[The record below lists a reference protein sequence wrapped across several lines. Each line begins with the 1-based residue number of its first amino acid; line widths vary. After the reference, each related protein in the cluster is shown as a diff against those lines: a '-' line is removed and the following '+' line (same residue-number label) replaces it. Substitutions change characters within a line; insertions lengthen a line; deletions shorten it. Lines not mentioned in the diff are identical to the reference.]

1 MVLKITF
8 TQIIILYFREL
19 NMIIQNFEDL
29 ATSDKKKECLEILE
43 AGLQAAD
50 PKNIISKIVTPKE
63 IKINSKIFNI
73 ENYSNIYTVAFGKAA
88 DSMTRALNTIIP
100 IKSGIIV
107 IPKGTKAKIKGKKFQ
122 IFNPRHPKPDQTSVK
137 AAKEVMKYV
146 QNKKSGELII
156 FLVSGGGSSLLAMP
170 DDITLDDKIHVTNL
184 LIKSGVTIQ
193 EVNCVR
199 KHLSKIKG
207 GKLVE
212 DMKCDG
218 ISLVMSDVEGD
229 DLSSIASGTTYMDDT
244 TYADA
249 LEVLKKYKLRWRMPS
264 EVLKVLEN
272 GLENEKPLK
281 KSKIPNHIIAN
292 NDDCL
297 KNMQKTAEK
306 KGYKVIKIKLFGDI
320 KEAVT
325 TILENISESQK
336 TCLIFGGETTVK
348 VLGKGMGGRNQEL
361 VLRILKNTQKF
372 KKITI
377 ASMGTDGIDGNS
389 VFAGA
394 ITENVRIDLSTMKEF
409 LKNNDSGRFFQKQ
422 KGNIV
427 TNFTHTNLMDIGV
440 VLR

>member
-1 MVLKITF
+1 
-8 TQIIILYFREL
+8 
-19 NMIIQNFEDL
+19 MIIQNFDDL
-29 ATSDKKKECLEILE
+29 ATTDKKRDCLEILE
-43 AGLQAAD
+43 SGLQAAD
-50 PKNIISKIVTPKE
+50 PKNIISNFVTPKE
-63 IKINSKIFNI
+63 IKKGNEIFNI
-73 ENYSNIYTVAFGKAA
+73 ENYSNIYSVAFGKAA
-88 DSMTRALNTIIP
+88 DSMTRALNAIIP

-137 AAKEVMKYV
+137 AAKEVMKFV
-146 QNKKSGELII
+146 ENKKSGELII

-184 LIKSGVTIQ
+184 LLKSGVTIQ
-193 EVNCVR
+193 EINCVR

-212 DMKCDG
+212 NMKCDG

-244 TYADA
+244 TYANA
-249 LEVLKKYKLRWRMPS
+249 LEILKKYKLRWKMPT
-264 EVLKVLEN
+264 EVLRVLEN
-272 GLENEKPLK
+272 GAENQKPLK
-281 KSKIPNHIIAN
+281 KSKIQNHIIAK

-297 KNMQKTAEK
+297 KNMQKVAEK
-306 KGYKVIKIKLFGDI
+306 KGYKVIKIQVFGDI
-320 KEAVT
+320 KKAVT

-348 VLGKGMGGRNQEL
+348 VLGKGMGGRNQEI

-394 ITENVRIDLSTMKEF
+394 ITDNIRIDLDTMKDF

-440 VLR
+440 ILR

>member
-1 MVLKITF
+1 
-8 TQIIILYFREL
+8 
-19 NMIIQNFEDL
+19 MIIQNFDDL
-29 ATSDKKKECLEILE
+29 ATTDKKRDCLEILE
-43 AGLQAAD
+43 SGLQAAD
-50 PKNIISKIVTPKE
+50 PKNIISNFVTPKE
-63 IKINSKIFNI
+63 IKKGNEIFNI
-73 ENYSNIYTVAFGKAA
+73 ENYSNIYSVAFGKAA
-88 DSMTRALNTIIP
+88 DSMTRALNAIIP

-137 AAKEVMKYV
+137 AAKEVMKFV
-146 QNKKSGELII
+146 ENKKNGELII

-184 LIKSGVTIQ
+184 LLKSGVTIQ
-193 EVNCVR
+193 EINCVR

-212 DMKCDG
+212 NMKCDG

-244 TYADA
+244 TYANA
-249 LEVLKKYKLRWRMPS
+249 LEILKKYKLRWKMPI
-264 EVLKVLEN
+264 EVLRVLEK
-272 GLENEKPLK
+272 GVENEKPLK
-281 KSKIPNHIIAN
+281 KSKIQNHVIAK

-297 KNMQKTAEK
+297 KNMQKVAEK
-306 KGYKVIKIKLFGDI
+306 KGYKVIKIQVFGDI
-320 KEAVT
+320 KKAVT

-348 VLGKGMGGRNQEL
+348 VLGKGMGGRNQEI

-394 ITENVRIDLSTMKEF
+394 ITENVRIDLNIMKEF

-427 TNFTHTNLMDIGV
+427 TNYTHTNLMDIGV

>member
-1 MVLKITF
+1 
-8 TQIIILYFREL
+8 
-19 NMIIQNFEDL
+19 MIIQNFDDL
-29 ATSDKKKECLEILE
+29 ATTDKKRDCLEILE
-43 AGLQAAD
+43 SGLQAAD
-50 PKNIISKIVTPKE
+50 PKNIISNFVTPKE
-63 IKINSKIFNI
+63 IKKGNEIFNI
-73 ENYSNIYTVAFGKAA
+73 ENYSNIYSVAFGKAA
-88 DSMTRALNTIIP
+88 DSMTRALNAIIP

-137 AAKEVMKYV
+137 AAKEVMKFV
-146 QNKKSGELII
+146 ENKKSGELII

-184 LIKSGVTIQ
+184 LLKSGVTIQ

-212 DMKCDG
+212 NMKCDG

-244 TYADA
+244 TYANA
-249 LEVLKKYKLRWRMPS
+249 LEILKKYKLRWKMPT
-264 EVLKVLEN
+264 EVLRVLEN
-272 GLENEKPLK
+272 GAENQTYLK
-281 KSKIPNHIIAN
+281 KSKIQNHIIAK

-297 KNMQKTAEK
+297 KNMQKVAEK
-306 KGYKVIKIKLFGDI
+306 KGYKVIKIQVFGDI
-320 KEAVT
+320 KKAVT

-348 VLGKGMGGRNQEL
+348 VLGKGMGGRNQEI

-394 ITENVRIDLSTMKEF
+394 ITDNIRIDLDTMKDF

-422 KGNIV
+422 KGNII

-440 VLR
+440 ILR

>member
-1 MVLKITF
+1 
-8 TQIIILYFREL
+8 
-19 NMIIQNFEDL
+19 MIIQNFDDL
-29 ATSDKKKECLEILE
+29 ATTDKKRDCLEILE
-43 AGLQAAD
+43 SGLQAAD
-50 PKNIISKIVTPKE
+50 PKKIISKFVTPKE
-63 IKINSKIFNI
+63 IKIGDKILNI
-73 ENYSNIYTVAFGKAA
+73 ENYSNIYSVAFGKAA

-107 IPKGTKAKIKGKKFQ
+107 IPKGSKAKIKGKKFQ

-137 AAKEVMKYV
+137 AAKEVMKFV
-146 QNKKSGELII
+146 QNKKKGELII
-156 FLVSGGGSSLLAMP
+156 FLVSGGSSSLLAMP

-184 LIKSGVTIQ
+184 LLKSGVTIQ
-193 EVNCVR
+193 EINCIR

-207 GKLVE
+207 GKLVK
-212 DMKCDG
+212 DIKCDG

-244 TYADA
+244 TYANA
-249 LEVLKKYKLRWRMPS
+249 IEILEKYKIKWKIPS
-264 EVLKVLEN
+264 EVLRVLEN
-272 GLENEKPLK
+272 GIENKNLK
-281 KSKIPNHIIAN
+281 KSNIQNYIVAN
-292 NDDCL
+292 NNDCL
-297 KNMQKTAEK
+297 KNMQKVAEK
-306 KGYKVIKIKLFGDI
+306 KGYKVIKIQIFGDI
-320 KEAVT
+320 KKAVT

-348 VLGKGMGGRNQEL
+348 VLGKGMGGRNQEI

-394 ITENVRIDLSTMKEF
+394 ITENIKIDLDTMKEF
-409 LKNNDSGRFFQKQ
+409 LKNSDSGRFFQKQ
-422 KGNIV
+422 KGNII